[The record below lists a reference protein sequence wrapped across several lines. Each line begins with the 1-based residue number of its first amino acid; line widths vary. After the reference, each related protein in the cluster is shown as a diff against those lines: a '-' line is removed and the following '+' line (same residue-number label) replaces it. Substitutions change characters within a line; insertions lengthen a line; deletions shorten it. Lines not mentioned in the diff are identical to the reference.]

1 MAACMALAVLALCP
15 PCASQQILLDRG
27 VRAAGLWCFPLVT
40 NPKEY
45 LYLPS
50 DGHLG
55 VDKLGGPEFSFVRY
69 VENVKSGETSS
80 TITEGAG
87 GGVLHFLAEYGTP
100 EDQVSKARR
109 ALREI
114 LDDKEVKLRGPVV
127 FASGRYAIISSV
139 AKVEAPTEEAGSEG
153 TVRKMI
159 AVGNAP
165 VLEGNK
171 IAVSFDLDKRD
182 AQILYNSFQM
192 ANPDVSV
199 MFEMQFEGVTDAY
212 DATVDVDWSEV
223 QKDQQFRAGVKLFWV
238 GADVDLAF
246 QRLMRNNTIK
256 LTSRGEHAST
266 EALLNTVYSKL
277 LELLFR
283 KVDEPPPPAQREGAL
298 DSLMKLIGGSK
309 TSVFSLTG
317 SYRLKEMNSSGHTV
331 MNFNHQA
338 PAKRASFITFNV
350 GDLYKRYGG
359 SEDYFK
365 AVNLADPVYSQREVL
380 VSVDGSLLA
389 DFDRY
394 INSVTVTVKKDH
406 ESGTSTVGEVVV
418 DRGTFAEKANRFSVI
433 YGWNNDA
440 DRSKWLEYGYRVKW
454 SFRDGGTLEED
465 WRTTNSPMINV
476 MPPYERREISVEGD
490 PQAMKDAGVKYAL
503 VRVNY
508 DFFGRSRSRQVL
520 AKVKGTPIEE
530 KFEIIQPRGEYQYQY
545 EIKWHMADGKEVTR
559 PLSTD
564 ASGLIFVDELP

>member
-1 MAACMALAVLALCP
+1 
-15 PCASQQILLDRG
+15 
-27 VRAAGLWCFPLVT
+27 
-40 NPKEY
+40 
-45 LYLPS
+45 
-50 DGHLG
+50 
-55 VDKLGGPEFSFVRY
+55 
-69 VENVKSGETSS
+69 
-80 TITEGAG
+80 
-87 GGVLHFLAEYGTP
+87 
-100 EDQVSKARR
+100 
-109 ALREI
+109 
-114 LDDKEVKLRGPVV
+114 VV

-139 AKVEAPTEEAGSEG
+139 ANVEAPTEEAGSEG

-317 SYRLKEMNSSGHTV
+317 SYRLKDTSSSGHTV